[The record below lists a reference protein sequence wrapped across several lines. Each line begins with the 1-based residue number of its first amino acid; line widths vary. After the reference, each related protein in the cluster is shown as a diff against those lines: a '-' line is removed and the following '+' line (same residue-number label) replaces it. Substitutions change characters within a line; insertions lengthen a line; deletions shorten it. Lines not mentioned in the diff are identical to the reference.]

1 MSPYPPSFS
10 SPLPQTEQNMKEEQ
24 EPYQY
29 ERKPLVAPRLAGLER
44 WPWWLLAAVAL
55 GLYLF
60 YTIITDTRS
69 TAAFWFVLGQRPEE
83 LTAGNIALR
92 GMLLTIYVAAMAY
105 LLSLVIGTVV
115 GLGRVS
121 KNPIAYN
128 LATFYVEI
136 IRGIPILVLLFYFAF
151 VIVPMLISAING
163 FGDSLIDLGLTRL
176 GERFASMTTRDFSNT
191 WRVIIGLGAAYGAFM
206 AETVRAGIESVERGQ
221 IEAAQALGLT
231 KFQTMRFIVLPQ
243 AFRRVL
249 PILGND
255 LVAIVKDSSL
265 VSVLGVQEMTQ
276 LAKLHSS
283 STFLFFQ
290 TYSILAFLYLILTVM
305 LTRFVRWLERKL
317 ARGNTIA
324 GQHV

>member
-1 MSPYPPSFS
+1 MNDE
-10 SPLPQTEQNMKEEQ
+10 LTR
-24 EPYQY
+24 
-29 ERKPLVAPRLAGLER
+29 ERKPLVAPRMAGMER
-44 WPWWLLAAVAL
+44 WPWWLLIAVAA
-55 GLYLF
+55 GLYLL
-60 YTIITDTRS
+60 YIIITDERS

-83 LTAGNIALR
+83 LSAGNIALR
-92 GMLLTIYVAAMAY
+92 GMLLTLYVAVMGY

-121 KNPIAYN
+121 KNVVAYN

-136 IRGIPILVLLFYFAF
+136 VRGVPILVLLFYFAF
-151 VIVPMLISAING
+151 VIVPMLITALNG
-163 FGDSLIDLGLTRL
+163 IGNQMVDAGLSWGSGL
-176 GERFASMTTRDFSNT
+176 AEMTTRDFSNT
-191 WRVIIGLGAAYGAFM
+191 WRVIIGLGAAYGSFM

-231 KFQTMRFIVLPQ
+231 KFQTMRLVVLPQ

-305 LTRFVRWLERKL
+305 LTRGVRWLERKL
-317 ARGNTIA
+317 ARGNVA
-324 GQHV
+324 SQHV